1 MVQGFRVSGSGLEVR
16 VQRTR
21 FGVLGF
27 RFEGSVVLEWE
38 SWALSVG
45 CAEVSQKCGCRCR
58 GG

>member
-1 MVQGFRVSGSGLEVR
+1 MVQGFRVSGSGSEVR

-45 CAEVSQKCGCRCR
+45 CTEVSQKCGCRC
-58 GG
+58 